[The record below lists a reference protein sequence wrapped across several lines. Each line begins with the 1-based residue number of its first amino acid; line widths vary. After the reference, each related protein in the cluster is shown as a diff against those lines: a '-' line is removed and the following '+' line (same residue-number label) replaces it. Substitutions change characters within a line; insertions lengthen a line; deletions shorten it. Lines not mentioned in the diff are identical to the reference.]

1 MAKILTVDPKLCT
14 SCKLCELVCSVK
26 KEGVSDP
33 SRSRIHV
40 FIREMEGLFLPVFC
54 RHCRNP
60 VCASACPVEA
70 IMIDS
75 SSGKVVVDEEA
86 CIGCEEC
93 INSCPVGGARWN
105 AQEEKPIH
113 CDLCEGDPTCVK
125 YCSPGA
131 LRFVEA
137 DESAKEGMREA
148 AEKLY
153 GEFRNVSGG
162 EHR

>member
-1 MAKILTVDPKLCT
+1 MAKILTVNPELCT

-60 VCASACPVEA
+60 VCASVCPVEA
-70 IMIDS
+70 IAFDPS
-75 SSGKVVVDEEA
+75 LGRVLFDEDVCTGCGECLEA
-86 CIGCEEC
+86 C
-93 INSCPVGGARWN
+93 PLGGARWDTE
-105 AQEEKPIH
+105 QEKPLR
-113 CDLCEGDPTCVK
+113 CDFCEGDPSCVK
-125 YCSPGA
+125 YCSTGA
-131 LRFVEA
+131 LQYVEA
-137 DESAKEGMREA
+137 DESVKEEMRQA

-153 GEFRNVSGG
+153 DEFHNVSG
-162 EHR
+162 R